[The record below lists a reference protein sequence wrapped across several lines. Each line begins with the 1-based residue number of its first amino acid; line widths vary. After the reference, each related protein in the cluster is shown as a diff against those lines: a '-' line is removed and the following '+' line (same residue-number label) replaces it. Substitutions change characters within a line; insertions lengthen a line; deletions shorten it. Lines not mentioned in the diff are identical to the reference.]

1 MRRRIN
7 NMNLGDKNII
17 EKQIIPA
24 LEQAFNEAER
34 IRSEEFFN
42 DSTAERVGYL
52 DDAAEY
58 IEMAIMRL
66 EEAVRR

>member
-1 MRRRIN
+1 
-7 NMNLGDKNII
+7 MNLGDKNII

-34 IRSEEFFN
+34 ICSEEFFN

>member
-1 MRRRIN
+1 
-7 NMNLGDKNII
+7 MNLGNKNII
-17 EKQIIPA
+17 DKQMIPA
-24 LEQAFNEAER
+24 LEEFFDEVER
-34 IRSEEFFN
+34 IRLEELFE
-42 DSTAERVGYL
+42 DPDTERADYL